1 MTSSD
6 LFIKIVDARVA
17 ARSAAEP
24 RQRRQQVEAL
34 RVLLGNK
41 GFLLVSGFGHPGS
54 YLAICGVAPSI
65 SYGIIS
71 GTDDIKQVLFHP
83 LCLSHRITKIYK
95 YMFSSSKLDSDRK
108 LTQFGKYILIT
119 NSNFL
124 QNRINFFTSCE
135 RDRALAGKG
144 SQRCYP
150 VKTW

>member
-1 MTSSD
+1 MWGLGAWLQSASAHRQQPPAAQTRHVENGVMTSSD

-41 GFLLVSGFGHPGS
+41 GFLLVSGFGHPGP
-54 YLAICGVAPSI
+54 YLASI

-83 LCLSHRITKIYK
+83 LSVFHI
-95 YMFSSSKLDSDRK
+95 
-108 LTQFGKYILIT
+108 
-119 NSNFL
+119 
-124 QNRINFFTSCE
+124 E
-135 RDRALAGKG
+135 
-144 SQRCYP
+144 SQRSINTCSVHP
-150 VKTW
+150 SSTLTANSHSLENTF